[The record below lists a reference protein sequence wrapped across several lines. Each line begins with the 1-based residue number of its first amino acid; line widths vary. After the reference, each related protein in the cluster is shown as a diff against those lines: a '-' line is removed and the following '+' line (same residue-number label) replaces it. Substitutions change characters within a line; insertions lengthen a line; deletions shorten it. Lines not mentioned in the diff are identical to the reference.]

1 MLVHTLRD
9 ASTTAPTTT
18 WLRWAVCDEGRRGP
32 QHAVLQANAVA
43 AGDVVVLDHA
53 GPAASRWSL
62 QRSVG
67 VDITTDP
74 LSTRKSAALD
84 DAGWAA
90 VVAAYVA
97 AAEAVRRQGGTVVVA
112 VDDDGLLHAALSP
125 LASSPPRPQRVLEV
139 LAACAPCDVLLVV
152 EDLAPRGI
160 DATTGI
166 AFAKQAVVTARS
178 RVLYAT
184 AGTAWLPPLRDR
196 RKGRSVDDVGF
207 DLSSAAWAVGRVDV
221 PVFGVVRSA
230 ASSSQLQAAA
240 PRLGLAGIVLDERT
254 TTLTTATAP
263 TTPDPFES
271 R

>member
-1 MLVHTLRD
+1 MQVHTLRD
-9 ASTTAPTTT
+9 ASTTTQTTT
-18 WLRWAVCDEGRRGP
+18 WMRKAVCDDGRRGP
-32 QHAVLQANAVA
+32 QHAVVSTCTVS

-62 QRSVG
+62 QRSAG
-67 VDITTDP
+67 VDISTDP
-74 LSTRKSAALD
+74 LSTRKSFALD

-97 AAEAVRRQGGTVVVA
+97 AAAAVRAQGGTVVVA

-125 LASSPPRPQRVLEV
+125 LASAPPRPDRVLEI

-160 DATTGI
+160 DATAGI
-166 AFAKQAVVTARS
+166 AFAKQAVATARS
-178 RVLYAT
+178 QVLYAT

-207 DLSSAAWAVGRVDV
+207 DLSSAAWAVGRVGV

-230 ASSSQLQAAA
+230 ATVAALQAAA
-240 PRLGLAGIVLDERT
+240 RRLGLSGLVLDERT

-263 TTPDPFES
+263 AVPDPFES

>member
-1 MLVHTLRD
+1 MARN
-9 ASTTAPTTT
+9 A
-18 WLRWAVCDEGRRGP
+18 
-32 QHAVLQANAVA
+32 AVA

-74 LSTRKSAALD
+74 LSARKSAALD
-84 DAGWAA
+84 DDGWSA
-90 VVAAYVA
+90 VVAAYA
-97 AAEAVRRQGGTVVVA
+97 AAAAAIRARGGTVVVA

-125 LASSPPRPQRVLEV
+125 LASSPPRADRVLEV
-139 LAACAPCDVLLVV
+139 LAACAPCDVLVVV

-160 DATTGI
+160 DATAGI
-166 AFAKQAVVTARS
+166 AFAASAVAAAQS

-207 DLSSAAWAVGRVDV
+207 DLSSAAWLVGRVGV

-230 ASSSQLQAAA
+230 ASVAALQVAAQ
-240 PRLGLAGIVLDERT
+240 RLGLAGIVVDERT

-263 TTPDPFES
+263 TAPDPFES